1 MKASLTEP
9 RPKASTSSTKR
20 GLLASALQLAPF
32 VALALAVIL
41 SGCAH
46 HQTASS
52 RPSTTSPLATP
63 ATTPSTAPFS
73 ASPAPSTKAPA
84 STIVF
89 TRRDGHIWTVDADGS
104 HLRQLTG
111 GSAQDSN
118 PVWAPG
124 RKEIAFVRKTEMGE
138 QSAIVLVRF
147 GDGVAR
153 TLYREAVSHGRS
165 NEITSLAYTAKGRQ
179 LAFAD
184 SHYLPNG
191 SGASVLFQVIIL
203 DLKTR
208 KTEIILRRKSIFGLG
223 WGLSWSPNGKTL
235 LVSEGGQD
243 ENNFAYVFDV
253 KSRKLRWLG
262 VPDAAEANWSPDGKS
277 ILVSTSTMSSS
288 SILLV
293 NPGGTVLRTLATGG
307 GGSGSKKAWV
317 GDANFSGNGRM
328 IVYARGADGGPRL
341 WLMRA
346 DGSGKRVLTQGNG
359 PVWR

>member
-41 SGCAH
+41 SGCGH
-46 HQTASS
+46 HQKASSQLSTAS
-52 RPSTTSPLATP
+52 PSA
-63 ATTPSTAPFS
+63 TPSTAPFS
-73 ASPAPSTKAPA
+73 ASPAPSAKAPA

-89 TRRDGHIWTVDADGS
+89 TRRYAQIWTVDADGS

-111 GSAQDSN
+111 GNAQDSN
-118 PVWAPG
+118 PVWTPG
-124 RKEIAFVRKTEMGE
+124 RKTIAFVRKTEMGE

-191 SGASVLFQVIIL
+191 SGASVLFRVIIL
-203 DLKTR
+203 DLKTG
-208 KTEIILRRKSIFGLG
+208 KTKIILKRKSLFGLG

-243 ENNFAYVFDV
+243 ENNSAYVFDV

-293 NPGGTVLRTLATGG
+293 NPDGTVLHTLATGDG
-307 GGSGSKKAWV
+307 GLGGKNAWV
-317 GDANFSGNGRM
+317 GDASFSGNGAM
-328 IVYARGADGGPRL
+328 IVYARGAAGSPRL
-341 WLMRA
+341 WSMRA
-346 DGSGKRVLTQGNG
+346 DGSGKHVLTQGNG